1 MILMLGDI
9 HGNLA
14 HVQREIEN
22 KKINNCTIIQVGDFG
37 IGTTSRDNCD
47 RVLKDLNDFLNLYDI
62 TMYVIRGNHD
72 DPFYFKGDHIFSNLK
87 LLPDYTQI
95 EVDGYNILFVGGA
108 VSVDR
113 KVSLS
118 KMQLAASVGIKQNLY
133 WFDEAFVLDENKLKD
148 IKNVNMV
155 VTHTAPEWCF
165 PDNRSGFNDFVL
177 GFSDRDDRLLDDLK
191 HERAIVTK
199 MFKILKENGNNII
212 KHYYGH
218 FHRSEITLN
227 GYTEHILLGVGE
239 FQMVDQP
246 TEQDYEALFN

>member
-1 MILMLGDI
+1 
-9 HGNLA
+9 
-14 HVQREIEN
+14 
-22 KKINNCTIIQVGDFG
+22 
-37 IGTTSRDNCD
+37 
-47 RVLKDLNDFLNLYDI
+47 
-62 TMYVIRGNHD
+62 
-72 DPFYFKGDHIFSNLK
+72 
-87 LLPDYTQI
+87 
-95 EVDGYNILFVGGA
+95 
-108 VSVDR
+108 
-113 KVSLS
+113 
-118 KMQLAASVGIKQNLY
+118 MQLAASVGIKQNLY